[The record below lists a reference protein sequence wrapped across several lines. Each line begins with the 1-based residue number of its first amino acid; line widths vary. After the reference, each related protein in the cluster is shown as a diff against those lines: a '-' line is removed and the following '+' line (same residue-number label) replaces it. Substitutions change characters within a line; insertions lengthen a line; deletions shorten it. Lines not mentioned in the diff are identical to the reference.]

1 MPAELIMISFGQ
13 IALEVHGR
21 YREKAKKYWR
31 NVKIGECYI
40 LTLVHI
46 IKNTG
51 VFI

>member
-1 MPAELIMISFGQ
+1 MISFGQ
-13 IALEVHGR
+13 ITLEVHGR
-21 YREKAKKYWR
+21 YREKANKYWS
-31 NVKIGECYI
+31 VKIGECYI

>member
-13 IALEVHGR
+13 ITLEVHGR
-21 YREKAKKYWR
+21 YREKAKKYWKS
-31 NVKIGECYI
+31 VKIGEYYT

-46 IKNTG
+46 TEKTG